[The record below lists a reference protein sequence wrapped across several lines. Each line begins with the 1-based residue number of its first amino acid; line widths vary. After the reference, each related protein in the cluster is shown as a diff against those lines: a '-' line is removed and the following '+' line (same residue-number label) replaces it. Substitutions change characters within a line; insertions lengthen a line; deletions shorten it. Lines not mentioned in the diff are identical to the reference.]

1 MLFVSRR
8 RQVFGKNLGSL
19 RFLGF
24 LPPLGSSTFSQAE
37 LHSAKFCER
46 GSQNRPRGYLSVYT
60 QVRSPQEVFFNPQR
74 LLVPLFQRPY
84 VWNRDLQWQPLW
96 QDVVRVAE
104 RLEREGR
111 SATHFLGAVV
121 LQQQITETGSLSTR
135 TIIDGQQR
143 LTTLQLLI
151 DAAQKNFKALG
162 LDDLAKQ
169 ARGLVRNPDE
179 YMKLSEDSF
188 KVWPTNRDRSAFQAI
203 MQDALPLGQLPN
215 EIVSSRLLSAH
226 SFFMTSVK
234 DWLDEGVHFSRANS
248 LMTTLAHHLQLV
260 VIDLQPEEDAQ
271 EIFET
276 LNARGTPLTAAD
288 LIKNFVFQRL
298 QGTSAESEKAYFNY
312 WRQFESPFWE
322 EHVSAGRIQYSR
334 SSLFLTQ
341 WLVAQTSEEITA
353 REVFNRFKSFVA
365 DSNQPVA
372 ELLPKLHR
380 SSVVYQKLME
390 KAQQQSG
397 PLSTTELFLYRMSTL
412 DSEVVKPVLLWL
424 LDPDLEVIPNRQAD
438 KALAAIESWAI
449 RRSILRLSTKNY
461 NRMIVELLALM
472 KAGARNEAGDVVQD
486 YLASQT
492 SPNSYWPSD
501 SEVISVLSSEPL
513 YRRIAKSR
521 LRMILES
528 LEDHRRGFTFG
539 KEKFSEGRVLRSAT
553 SIEHLV
559 PQDWRTNWPE
569 LDELDDFDDQTLIH
583 QIGNLTLVTQ
593 ALNSKISN
601 SAWSEKKVALQ
612 SHSTLLMTS
621 ELIAGA
627 SRDWTAGQIPQR
639 SRMLAEQVVAI
650 WPVPATNKGQA
661 VSQSGQLG
669 NKVSVSDLIQSG
681 YLRAGQSIFARTKSH
696 FGKTATISEDGGIYV
711 EGERFETLS
720 GAARGISG
728 AVSEAGWWFWVTN
741 TESLESLGD
750 LRTQFLAKLDLE
762 GYGDEE
768 EL

>member
-1 MLFVSRR
+1 M
-8 RQVFGKNLGSL
+8 
-19 RFLGF
+19 
-24 LPPLGSSTFSQAE
+24 
-37 LHSAKFCER
+37 
-46 GSQNRPRGYLSVYT
+46 YT

-188 KVWPTNRDRSAFQAI
+188 KVWPTNRDRSAFQSI

-215 EIVSSRLLSAH
+215 EVVSSRLLSAH

-365 DSNQPVA
+365 DSDQPVA

-390 KAQQQSG
+390 KSQQQSG

-472 KAGARNEAGDVVQD
+472 KAGVRNEAGDVVQD

-569 LDELDDFDDQTLIH
+569 LDELEDFDDQTLIH